1 MTSVDF
7 SPGSSFRSGSSITY
21 TIFLF
26 VNPTSGGNKANVFTK
41 SGMEMFKISNPVMAS
56 VHIYDIREG
65 ESGSKEGFLKV
76 KEITNNMKDESVPI
90 YIIAAGGDGTV
101 MWCVDE
107 LEKSQ
112 VNFEKLAIG
121 VIPFGT
127 GNDFSR
133 ALNWMTILDNPFD
146 NGLHRFRQLINDWV
160 TADII
165 EHDIWSVKAV
175 VDSYGC
181 FYKVDSFSR
190 KKKVVNKQG
199 KGGKQGGGNHEY
211 MKTVDRGSN
220 TIATELTFR
229 MSNYFSVGIESRI
242 GIGFDRNRTKNAFLN
257 KIRYA
262 LEGVKNT
269 FRHTTPVYDI
279 IDKCTVEINDD
290 LEHSCGKKNNDQNN
304 SYNNGT
310 VKSVPG
316 IRMTS
321 PSDKVLFV
329 TDKNE
334 RLKKNSCRCIRTGD
348 TVFSHKNGM
357 TDQDHLLFHNS
368 TENVQSPT
376 LLPCASL
383 IFINIPSFASGN
395 DIWRYCKGNCGVKYK
410 FKSESIENMLFEQQK
425 MGDEKIEC
433 VSFPSAVAIG
443 LEIAI
448 KGMGRRVFQTE
459 GPVRLHFK
467 QKNSLATGRKVY
479 FQVDGEFLIAYH
491 PLYFDV
497 THSRKI
503 RVLQGKAE
511 RTLHG
516 NTLFKSNLH

>member
-1 MTSVDF
+1 MTSVDL
-7 SPGSSFRSGSSITY
+7 SPGSSFRSGSSMTY

-26 VNPTSGGNKANVFTK
+26 VNPTSGGNKASVFTK

-65 ESGSKEGFLKV
+65 ESGNKEGFLKV
-76 KEITNNMKDESVPI
+76 KEITNSMKDESVPI

-107 LEKSQ
+107 LEKTQ
-112 VNFEKLAIG
+112 VNFDKLAIG

-199 KGGKQGGGNHEY
+199 KGGKQGVNHEY
-211 MKTVDRGSN
+211 MKTIDRGSN

-269 FRHTTPVYDI
+269 FRHTTPVYEI
-279 IDKCTVEINDD
+279 IDKCTVCVNNNYSNMENENNENINY
-290 LEHSCGKKNNDQNN
+290 K
-304 SYNNGT
+304 
-310 VKSVPG
+310 VKSVTG
-316 IRMTS
+316 VENTS
-321 PSDKVLFV
+321 SLDKVLFV
-329 TDKNE
+329 TDRSE
-334 RLKKNSCRCIRTGD
+334 RLKKNSCKCAKAANDI
-348 TVFSHKNGM
+348 VFTNKNGKH
-357 TDQDHLLFHNS
+357 DQDHLFCHNS
-368 TENVQSPT
+368 TESGLFPT

-395 DIWRYCKGNCGVKYK
+395 DIWRYCKGNCGVRYK

-425 MGDEKIEC
+425 MGDERIEC

-497 THSRKI
+497 THSRRI

-511 RTLHG
+511 KTLHG

>member
-1 MTSVDF
+1 MGSVDL
-7 SPGSSFRSGSSITY
+7 SPGSSFRSGTSVTY

-26 VNPTSGGNKANVFTK
+26 VNPTSGGNKASVFTK
-41 SGMEMFKISNPVMAS
+41 SGMDMFRISNPVPAS
-56 VHIYDIREG
+56 VHIYDIRQG
-65 ESGSKEGFLKV
+65 ETGKKEGFIRV
-76 KEITNNMKDESVPI
+76 REITSNMTDSSIPL

-107 LEKSQ
+107 LEKTD
-112 VNFEKLAIG
+112 VDFDKLVIG

-133 ALNWMTILDNPFD
+133 ALNWMTVLDNPFD
-146 NGLHRFRQLINDWV
+146 NGLYRFRQLINDWIN
-160 TADII
+160 ADII

-181 FYKVDSFSR
+181 FYKVDSYSR

-199 KGGKQGGGNHEY
+199 RANTRQSNHEFS
-211 MKTVDRGSN
+211 KGVDRGSN

-242 GIGFDRNRTKNAFLN
+242 GIGFDRYRTKNAFLN
-257 KIRYA
+257 KMRYA

-279 IDKCTVEINDD
+279 IDKCTVNTSNANDD
-290 LEHSCGKKNNDQNN
+290 DDSSLVISSEE
-304 SYNNGT
+304 
-310 VKSVPG
+310 
-316 IRMTS
+316 
-321 PSDKVLFV
+321 VLFV
-329 TDKNE
+329 TDRCARSKS
-334 RLKKNSCRCIRTGD
+334 NSCACSKGNEEFVD
-348 TVFSHKNGM
+348 T
-357 TDQDHLLFHNS
+357 HNS
-368 TENVQSPT
+368 ISEHSQTLGHYQNSVDNISPT
-376 LLPCASL
+376 LMPCASL

-395 DIWRYCKGNCGVKYK
+395 DIWRYCKGNYGIR
-410 FKSESIENMLFEQQK
+410 FKSRHDSAEHVIFEQQK
-425 MGDEKIEC
+425 MGDEIIEC

-448 KGMGRRVFQTE
+448 KGMGRRVFQNK

-497 THSRKI
+497 SHSRKI
-503 RVLQGKAE
+503 RVLQAKTDRA
-511 RTLHG
+511 LHSA
-516 NTLFKSNLH
+516 TLFNNFRPN

>member
-1 MTSVDF
+1 MGSVDL

-26 VNPTSGGNKANVFTK
+26 VNPTSGGNKASVFTK
-41 SGMEMFKISNPVMAS
+41 SGMDMFRISNPVSAS
-56 VHIYDIREG
+56 VHIYDIRQG
-65 ESGSKEGFLKV
+65 ETGKKEGFLKV
-76 KEITNNMKDESVPI
+76 KEATNSMGQNSIPL

-107 LEKSQ
+107 LEKTS
-112 VNFEKLAIG
+112 VDFDKLVIG

-133 ALNWMTILDNPFD
+133 ALNWMTILENPFD
-146 NGLHRFRQLINDWV
+146 NGLHRFRQLISDWIN
-160 TADII
+160 ADII

-181 FYKVDSFSR
+181 FYKVDSYSR

-199 KGGKQGGGNHEY
+199 KASARQSNHEFS
-211 MKTVDRGSN
+211 KGIDRGSN

-229 MSNYFSVGIESRI
+229 MSNYFSVGVESRI
-242 GIGFDRNRTKNAFLN
+242 GIGFDRYRTKNAVLN
-257 KIRYA
+257 KMRYA

-279 IDKCTVEINDD
+279 IDKCTVNTTYNKDD
-290 LEHSCGKKNNDQNN
+290 
-304 SYNNGT
+304 
-310 VKSVPG
+310 
-316 IRMTS
+316 
-321 PSDKVLFV
+321 SDLIVSSEKVLFV
-329 TDKNE
+329 TDQNAKF
-334 RLKKNSCRCIRTGD
+334 KSNSCTCSKGGYEFVYTQNSISEHSRQSTG
-348 TVFSHKNGM
+348 HY
-357 TDQDHLLFHNS
+357 QNS
-368 TENVQSPT
+368 VENPSPT
-376 LLPCASL
+376 LMPCASL

-395 DIWRYCKGNCGVKYK
+395 DIWRYCKGNYGIK
-410 FKSESIENMLFEQQK
+410 FKSRRDSIENMLFEQQK
-425 MGDEKIEC
+425 MGDEIIEC

-448 KGMGRRVFQTE
+448 KGMGRRVFQNK

-497 THSRKI
+497 SHSRKI
-503 RVLQGKAE
+503 KVLQAKTD
-511 RTLHG
+511 RTLHSATFF
-516 NTLFKSNLH
+516 NNFKSN